1 LNLIANIVGKLL
13 DMGSKLPF
21 VGDSFAD
28 AADKIRGFSDRL
40 ADGIPTIDITTGKQE
55 ELQGA
60 VQSTEMTYEQ
70 ASSAIALDHQ
80 KVSDSASQMA
90 NDVGTSLSNSSDAY
104 DEHAIAAAQSTE
116 KFATQ
121 VQYFK
126 ELNKN
131 ALEEVAKKA
140 EETESRLD
148 SSLESLRHDL
158 DETNIKW
165 KESSLTMEDVA
176 RRWADSTR
184 QSIGEVIDEWDEMN
198 LDLDDTKAVI
208 QAFADRTKQ
217 DIFSWRSASL
227 ENTEAVRDGFGRLK
241 DSIFRN
247 TSDIHLTLDDLA
259 KRASDPIVITVLQK
273 METMGSSF
281 GAAPP
286 SMRGDP
292 FGQSTAVSGVTADIV
307 AKTAASKASVIA
319 DVTADVAKGLITQSA
334 ANTVLAAVGENIYND
349 PHFGR
354 GRAGGGWAGGM
365 TLVGERGP
373 EIVNL
378 PSGSYVNSHGSGSM
392 GGGSNTFHFHGAVY
406 GVEDLKEAVVEA
418 VRDHAISGG
427 FSGVFAEA

>member
-1 LNLIANIVGKLL
+1 MA
-13 DMGSKLPF
+13 
-21 VGDSFAD
+21 
-28 AADKIRGFSDRL
+28 SDV
-40 ADGIPTIDITTGKQE
+40 E
-55 ELQGA
+55 
-60 VQSTEMTYEQ
+60 
-70 ASSAIALDHQ
+70 
-80 KVSDSASQMA
+80 
-90 NDVGTSLSNSSDAY
+90 TSLSNSSDAF
-104 DEHAIAAAQSTE
+104 DAHAVAATESTE

-158 DETNIKW
+158 DETNVKW
-165 KESSLTMEDVA
+165 KESGLTMQDVA
-176 RRWADSTR
+176 KRWADSTR
-184 QSIGEVIDEWDEMN
+184 QSIGEVIDEWDDMN

-217 DIFSWRSASL
+217 DIFNWRSASIN
-227 ENTEAVRDGFGRLK
+227 NTEAVRDGFGRLR

-247 TSDIHLTLDDLA
+247 TTDIHLTLDDLA

-273 METMGSSF
+273 MVQMGSSF
-281 GAAPP
+281 AGAAPP
-286 SMRGDP
+286 DTRGGRDP
-292 FGQSTAVSGVTADIV
+292 FAGSKLVSGKTADIV
-307 AKTAASKASVIA
+307 ALDAAGKASLVT
-319 DVTADVAKGLITQSA
+319 DVTADLAKGLISQSA
-334 ANTVLAAVGENIYND
+334 ANSVLAAAGQNVYND

-378 PSGSYVNSHGSGSM
+378 PRGSYVNSHGSGSM